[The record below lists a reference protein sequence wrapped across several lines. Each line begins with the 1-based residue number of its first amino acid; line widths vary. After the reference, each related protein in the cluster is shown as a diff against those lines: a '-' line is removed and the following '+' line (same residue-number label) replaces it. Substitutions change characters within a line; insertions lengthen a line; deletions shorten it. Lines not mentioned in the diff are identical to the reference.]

1 MSSIKKYIIAVAVM
15 IAVFSCAMYLIAT
28 DDIMLLNPKT
38 IVSSYKACQN
48 YFQCIYPNRDDG
60 ATDYLT
66 LDSVHIEDNNGYD
79 YYLESFFDG
88 PDYKSNYLVKKRA
101 MR

>member
-38 IVSSYKACQN
+38 IVSSYKVCQN
-48 YFQCIYPNRDDG
+48 SIQYTYPNRNDE
-60 ATDYLT
+60 ATDYLI
-66 LDSVHIEDNNGYD
+66 LYSIHIGNN
-79 YYLESFFDG
+79 
-88 PDYKSNYLVKKRA
+88 
-101 MR
+101 